1 MKKIL
6 SLLLI
11 VVLAVSLVACGDT
24 SDKGD
29 ETSNEGGGGDKKSIV
44 VMTPNAT
51 HGFTGQSV
59 KDAQEGTKEL
69 AEEHGMDH
77 KVVTSAN
84 ANEQASQI
92 EQIVGEKPDIVVL
105 WPHDDTLKS
114 AAQAFIDEDIPVVI
128 YDRLLDDFDQIS
140 EVMGDNVEIGKQTGL
155 YFNEYFKEEIEDD
168 SIEEIFYVE
177 FKGDN
182 SSVPGQ
188 RSDGF
193 ASTIDE
199 KFTKLNEWSTDWQR
213 SNGQSFMEEFME
225 TADFEKLDA
234 IFTHDAE
241 VALGV
246 LTALEGYSGSITPK
260 VKLVSA
266 VSEPKQLLEKIQH
279 YADLGIDVV
288 TYTFNPNM
296 VVESVELAIKHLEG
310 ESLPEQYLIPTEA
323 IDKNN
328 YGEFTGW
335 GE

>member
-1 MKKIL
+1 MKKLL
-6 SLLLI
+6 SVVVI
-11 VVLAVSLVACGDT
+11 VIVSLALVACN
-24 SDKGD
+24 S
-29 ETSNEGGGGDKKSIV
+29 GGSSGKKSIV

-59 KDAQEGTKEL
+59 KDAQEGTKKL
-69 AEEHGMDH
+69 AEENDLDY

-84 ANEQASQI
+84 ATEQASQI
-92 EQIVGEKPDIVVL
+92 EQVVADKPDIVVL

-114 AAQAFIDEDIPVVI
+114 AAQSFVDAEIPVII
-128 YDRLLDDFDQIS
+128 YDRLLDGFDQVS

-155 YFNEYFKEEIEDD
+155 YFNEFFKDEIADD
-168 SIEEIFYVE
+168 GVEEIFYVE

-193 ASTIDE
+193 ASTIDK

-213 SNGQSFMEEFME
+213 ANGQSFMEEFMG
-225 TADFEKLDA
+225 TADFAKLDA

-246 LTALEGYSGSITPK
+246 LTALEGYNGEITPK
-260 VKLVSA
+260 VRLVSA
-266 VSEPKQLLEKIQH
+266 VSEPNQLLEKINH
-279 YADLGIDVV
+279 YADQGIDVV

-296 VVESVELAIKHLEG
+296 VVESVRLAIDYLDG
-310 ESLPEQYLIPTEA
+310 EKLPAQYLIPTEA
-323 IDKNN
+323 IDKSNVDK
-328 YGEFTGW
+328 FTGW

>member
-1 MKKIL
+1 MKK
-6 SLLLI
+6 LLNGFLI
-11 VVLAVSLVACGDT
+11 VMLALALIGCGGT
-24 SDKGD
+24 GGSDD
-29 ETSNEGGGGDKKSIV
+29 EEKLIV

-69 AEEHGMDH
+69 AEKHGLDY

-84 ANEQASQI
+84 ATEQASQI
-92 EQIVGEKPDIVVL
+92 EQIVAEKPDIVVL

-128 YDRLLDDFDQIS
+128 YDRLLDDFDQVS

-155 YFNEYFKEEIEDD
+155 YFNEFFKEEIEDD
-168 SIEEIFYVE
+168 SVDAIYYVE

-193 ASTIDE
+193 ASTIDD

-213 SNGQSFMEEFME
+213 SNGQSFMEEFMG
-225 TADFEKLDA
+225 TSDFAKLDA

-246 LTALEGYSGSITPK
+246 LTALEGYSGDVTPK
-260 VKLVSA
+260 VRLVSA

-296 VVESVELAIKHLEG
+296 VVDSVEQAIKYLDG
-310 ESLPEQYLIPTEA
+310 EKLPAQYLIPTEA
-323 IDKNN
+323 VDKTN
-328 YGEFTGW
+328 YSDFTGW

>member
-1 MKKIL
+1 MKKLL
-6 SLLLI
+6 SVLLI
-11 VVLAVSLVACGDT
+11 AMLAIGLVACGGT
-24 SDKGD
+24 GTDKTD
-29 ETSNEGGGGDKKSIV
+29 DKKMIV

-59 KDAQEGTKEL
+59 KDAQEGTKRL
-69 AEEHGMDH
+69 AEANDLEY

-84 ANEQASQI
+84 ATEQAAQI
-92 EQIVGEKPDIVVL
+92 EQVIADKPDIVVL

-114 AAQAFIDEDIPVVI
+114 AAQTFVDEKIPVVI
-128 YDRLLDDFDQIS
+128 YDRLLDGFDQVS
-140 EVMGDNVEIGKQTGL
+140 EVMGDNVEIGKQMGL
-155 YFNEYFKEEIEDD
+155 YFNDYFADEIASADVEK
-168 SIEEIFYVE
+168 IYYVE

-193 ASTIDE
+193 ASTINAKFE
-199 KFTKLNEWSTDWQR
+199 KLGEWSTDWQR
-213 SNGQSFMEEFME
+213 ANGQSFMEEFMGTE
-225 TADFEKLDA
+225 NFAKLDA

-246 LTALEGYSGSITPK
+246 LTALEGYDGNITPK
-260 VKLVSA
+260 VRLVSA

-279 YADLGIDVV
+279 YADMDIDVV

-296 VVESVELAIKHLEG
+296 VVDAVEQAIKYLDG
-310 ESLPEQYLIPTEA
+310 ETLPAQYLIPTEA
-323 IDKNN
+323 VDKTN
-328 YGEFTGW
+328 YTKFTGW

>member
-1 MKKIL
+1 MKKLL
-6 SLLLI
+6 SVFLVLF
-11 VVLAVSLVACGDT
+11 LAVTLVGCNGD
-24 SDKGD
+24 G
-29 ETSNEGGGGDKKSIV
+29 ETADGKKSIV

-59 KDAQEGTKEL
+59 KDAQDGTKRL
-69 AEEHGMDH
+69 AEENDMDY

-84 ANEQASQI
+84 ATEQASQI
-92 EQIVGEKPDIVVL
+92 EQIVADKPDIVVL

-114 AAQAFIDEDIPVVI
+114 AAQSFVDAEIPVVI
-128 YDRLLDDFDQIS
+128 YDRLLDDFDQVT
-140 EVMGDNVEIGKQTGL
+140 EVMGDNVEIGKQMGL
-155 YFNEYFKEEIEDD
+155 YFNEYFKDQIADD
-168 SIEEIFYVE
+168 SVDAIYYLE

-193 ASTIDE
+193 ASTIDPKFE
-199 KFTKLNEWSTDWQR
+199 KLGEWSTDWQR
-213 SNGQSFMEEFME
+213 AKGQSYMEEFMGKE
-225 TADFEKLDA
+225 EFAKLDA

-241 VALGV
+241 VSLGV
-246 LTALEGYSGSITPK
+246 LTALEGYNGPIEPK

-279 YADLGIDVV
+279 YADKGIDVV

-296 VVESVELAIKHLEG
+296 VVDSVEQAIKYLNG
-310 ESLPEQYLIPTEA
+310 DTLPDQYLIPTEA
-323 IDKNN
+323 VDKTN
-328 YGEFTGW
+328 YNDFTGW

>member
-6 SLLLI
+6 SVLLI
-11 VVLAVSLVACGDT
+11 AIVSLSLVACSGGGAG
-24 SDKGD
+24 SDK
-29 ETSNEGGGGDKKSIV
+29 KKIV

-59 KDAQEGTKEL
+59 KDAQEGTKKL
-69 AEEHGMDH
+69 AEENGLEY

-84 ANEQASQI
+84 ATEQASQI
-92 EQIVGEKPDIVVL
+92 EQIVADKPDIVVL

-114 AAQAFIDEDIPVVI
+114 AAQSFVDAKIPVVI
-128 YDRLLDDFDQIS
+128 YDRLLDGFDQVS
-140 EVMGDNVEIGKQTGL
+140 EVMGDNVEIGRQTGL
-155 YFNEYFKEEIEDD
+155 YFNEYFKDQLAD
-168 SIEEIFYVE
+168 AAIEEIFYVE

-193 ASTIDE
+193 KSTIDK

-213 SNGQSFMEEFME
+213 ANGQKFMEEFMA
-225 TADFEKLDA
+225 TADFAKLDA

-246 LTALEGYSGSITPK
+246 LTALEGYNGDVTPK

-266 VSEPKQLLEKIQH
+266 VSEPKQLLEKIRH
-279 YADLGIDVV
+279 YEEIGIDVI

-296 VVESVELAIKHLEG
+296 VVEAVKLAINYLDGKDV
-310 ESLPEQYLIPTEA
+310 PAQYLIPTEV
-323 IDKNN
+323 IDRTNVDK
-328 YGEFTGW
+328 FTGW

>member
-1 MKKIL
+1 MKKLL
-6 SLLLI
+6 SVL
-11 VVLAVSLVACGDT
+11 VVLMLSVTLVACG
-24 SDKGD
+24 
-29 ETSNEGGGGDKKSIV
+29 GGGGSDKKSIV

-59 KDAQEGTKEL
+59 KDAQDGTKKL
-69 AEEHGMDH
+69 AEENELDY

-84 ANEQASQI
+84 ATEQASQI
-92 EQIVGEKPDIVVL
+92 EQIVADKPSIVVL

-114 AAQAFIDEDIPVVI
+114 AAQSFVDAEIPVII
-128 YDRLLDDFDQIS
+128 YDRLLDGFDQVS

-155 YFNEYFKEEIEDD
+155 YFNDYFKDLVADD
-168 SIEEIFYVE
+168 SVEEIFYVE

-193 ASTIDE
+193 ASTIDK

-213 SNGQSFMEEFME
+213 ANGQKFMEEFMG
-225 TADFEKLDA
+225 TADFAKLDA

-246 LTALEGYSGSITPK
+246 LTALEGYNGDVTPK

-266 VSEPKQLLEKIQH
+266 VSEPKQLLDKIPH

-296 VVESVELAIKHLEG
+296 VVESVRLAIEHLNG
-310 ESLPEQYLIPTEA
+310 KDLPAQYLIPTEA
-323 IDKNN
+323 IDNSN
-328 YGEFTGW
+328 VSEFTGW